1 MSSYFWEESSGL
13 KAQAKLLKQ
22 CVKAG
27 EANGF
32 LYTDD
37 ELHKMKSELRSLQS
51 TLDDTRREERGGF
64 GQTPKEVSQGNPI
77 ELQEHL

>member
-32 LYTDD
+32 LYTDE

-51 TLDDTRREERGGF
+51 TLDTTRREERGGF
-64 GQTPKEVSQGNPI
+64 GCTPQEVSQADPI

>member
-37 ELHKMKSELRSLQS
+37 ELHKMKAEVRGLQS
-51 TLDDTRREERGGF
+51 TLDETR
-64 GQTPKEVSQGNPI
+64 
-77 ELQEHL
+77 

>member
-1 MSSYFWEESSGL
+1 
-13 KAQAKLLKQ
+13 
-22 CVKAG
+22 
-27 EANGF
+27 
-32 LYTDD
+32 
-37 ELHKMKSELRSLQS
+37 MKSELRSLQS